1 MGTHPI
7 FESDFDCL
15 TDMSDSLP
23 EFEPEDP
30 IPDLTINYENQDLQL
45 RRLRRE
51 QIALQGGETEEEKWL
66 YGLLG
71 SEMKILITDQ
81 RVLLGQ
87 FICTDK
93 ERNVI
98 LQGASEY
105 MSEEEIDSGTVGRS
119 IGLAMVPGKHI
130 VKMEIRKKN
139 LFKTIELF
147 NYLVKIEDLDRVEE
161 CSKDDEKLS
170 FSITGRSVTAEEVA
184 QIESAYES
192 ATAEKLNNLSLI
204 DDNS

>member
-1 MGTHPI
+1 
-7 FESDFDCL
+7 
-15 TDMSDSLP
+15 MSDSLP

-130 VKMEIRKKN
+130 VKMEIRKK
-139 LFKTIELF
+139 
-147 NYLVKIEDLDRVEE
+147 DLDRVEE

>member
-130 VKMEIRKKN
+130 VKMEIRKK
-139 LFKTIELF
+139 
-147 NYLVKIEDLDRVEE
+147 DLDRVEE
-161 CSKDDEKLS
+161 CSKDDENLS

-192 ATAEKLNNLSLI
+192 ANAEKLNNLSLI
-204 DDNS
+204 DDNSRKYPQFLIY